1 MAKASRSVRS
11 AFGVATLRVILA
23 LTLHVS
29 NWIRQ
34 GTVNWAAA
42 VNMVGLLVL
51 VGTGVVDPPPG
62 RLRLTLGVVAVL
74 LIVPSAILMLVS
86 R

>member
-1 MAKASRSVRS
+1 MPKSSRLVRIV
-11 AFGVATLRVILA
+11 FGVAALLVIFA
-23 LTLHVS
+23 LSLHAS
-29 NWIRQ
+29 NWVRQ

-51 VGTGVVDPPPG
+51 VVTGALDPPRG
-62 RLRLTLGVVAVL
+62 RLRLALGVVAVL
-74 LIVPSAILMLVS
+74 LIVPSAILLIL

>member
-1 MAKASRSVRS
+1 MPKSSRLVRIV
-11 AFGVATLRVILA
+11 FGVAALLVIFA
-23 LTLHVS
+23 LSLHVS
-29 NWIRQ
+29 NWVRQ

-51 VGTGVVDPPPG
+51 VVTGALDPPRG
-62 RLRLTLGVVAVL
+62 RLRLALGVVAVL
-74 LIVPSAILMLVS
+74 LIVPSAILLIL

>member
-1 MAKASRSVRS
+1 MAKSSRSVRI
-11 AFGVATLRVILA
+11 AFGVATLLVSLA

-51 VGTGVVDPPPG
+51 VGTGVIDPPPG
-62 RLRLTLGVVAVL
+62 RWRLAFGVVAVL
-74 LIVPSAILMLVS
+74 LIVPSAILLLLL

>member
-1 MAKASRSVRS
+1 MPKSSRLVRIV
-11 AFGVATLRVILA
+11 FGVAALLVIFA
-23 LTLHVS
+23 LSLHVS
-29 NWIRQ
+29 NWVRQ

-51 VGTGVVDPPPG
+51 VATGALDPPRG
-62 RLRLTLGVVAVL
+62 RLRLALGVVAVL
-74 LIVPSAILMLVS
+74 LIVPSAILLIL